1 MIVRLFF
8 LACLCAAS
16 TVASAGPVEDLFRRL
31 IEQRQAAGQ
40 WVPGVALGPR
50 VPEVTK
56 PMILPRNDGLELGR
70 EQVAMFVQPG
80 CRSCDAAAKRLA
92 ARGWKV
98 ELLDLGESATA
109 REAFRLSGATGAPTV
124 LFGKHMLSGYTD
136 ALFDRLLKLD
146 FQQRARQQQ
155 GEGA

>member
-1 MIVRLFF
+1 MTARLMVV
-8 LACLCAAS
+8 LCLLTAS
-16 TVASAGPVEDLFRRL
+16 LTAHAGPVEDLFRRL
-31 IEQRQAAGQ
+31 IEQRQASGQ
-40 WVPGVALGPR
+40 VLPGLPLANR

-70 EQVAMFVQPG
+70 EQIAMFVQPG

-92 ARGWKV
+92 QRGWKV
-98 ELLDLGESATA
+98 ELLDLSRSATA
-109 REAFRLSGATGAPTV
+109 RDAFRLSGATGAPTV

-146 FQQRARQQQ
+146 FQQRALEQK

>member
-1 MIVRLFF
+1 MSVRLFF
-8 LACLCAAS
+8 LALLSAAS
-16 TVASAGPVEDLFRRL
+16 MAASAGPVEDLFRRL
-31 IEQRQAAGQ
+31 IEQRQATGQ
-40 WVPGVALGPR
+40 VLPGLSLANR

-70 EQVAMFVQPG
+70 EQIAMFVQPG

-98 ELLDLGESATA
+98 ELLDLGRSATA

-136 ALFDRLLKLD
+136 ALFDRLVKLD
-146 FQQRARQQQ
+146 FQERARQQQ
-155 GEGA
+155 GDGA